1 MKRRE
6 IIELLKS
13 YKFDINEYIVLS
25 GAAMVIHG
33 LKDETNDI
41 DISVTPEYYDYLLSH
56 YDCEFEKINE
66 FNHAVYYIENVI
78 NFGRDYYDTER
89 TIIDGISVQTIEN
102 IIRLKQYLNREK
114 DKHDLELIKSKTYK
128 LLDSNG
134 KQYLST
140 TKGALG
146 GHKKLK
152 IYGRLDCPSA
162 LKWLEKGYYK
172 KNRVFFDS
180 EQTAIEAGYRPC
192 AVCMKKE
199 YKLWKENIQK

>member
-66 FNHAVYYIENVI
+66 FNHAVYYIDNVI
-78 NFGRDYYDTER
+78 NFGRDYYDNER

-114 DKHDLELIKSKTYK
+114 DKHDLNLLNLKHINCWILMVNNILVQLKVHWEGIKSSKYMVDWIAH
-128 LLDSNG
+128 LLSNG
-134 KQYLST
+134 
-140 TKGALG
+140 
-146 GHKKLK
+146 
-152 IYGRLDCPSA
+152 
-162 LKWLEKGYYK
+162 
-172 KNRVFFDS
+172 
-180 EQTAIEAGYRPC
+180 
-192 AVCMKKE
+192 
-199 YKLWKENIQK
+199 